1 MEVIREPIMI
11 RFVRWVGRLFI
22 VSLSMSML
30 AIAIIIIGLL
40 YLRSQPLPPSLIQ
53 ETTTIYTADGQV
65 LDTVHQGQNR
75 TYVPIEQIPVYML
88 QATLS
93 VEDQRFFEHYGID
106 FRRVLGAALVNL
118 KERDYR
124 EGASTITQQLARNL
138 YLNHDK
144 TWTRKINEA
153 IYSIQLE
160 MHYSKTQILEK
171 YLNQIYFGHSAYG
184 IEAASML
191 FFGKHANEL
200 SIAESAMLAG
210 IPKGPRY
217 FSPWLNMEN
226 ALSRQTLI
234 LRLMYEN
241 GYITEKE
248 RETALNEE
256 LIFLDRDEQIQQSAQ
271 IGPYFSDY
279 IRQLVIHKYGIAEEV
294 FEQGGLRIYTTLD
307 SAVQQSAEEAMSRF
321 LPADRDL
328 QGALVAIDPRT
339 GYVKALVGGK
349 NYEESQFNRAF
360 AERQP
365 GSSIKPYLYYTAL
378 ENGLT
383 PLTLMK
389 SEPTTFTYDEG
400 RATYTPRNFN
410 DSYPNDYITM
420 EKAIAKSDNIYA
432 VKTLMYLGEETLV
445 DTLQRLGMERP
456 FKPLPSLA
464 LGAQNV
470 SLFEMVRGYSAFAN
484 EGKLL
489 KPLAILKI
497 EDRHG
502 KIILDEQLE
511 TKQILDPAYTFILNR
526 MMRSVF
532 EAGGTGHRVAATL
545 NRPVAGKTGST
556 DTDSWMIGYTPQL
569 VAGVWVGYD
578 KNQHINHNND
588 GRLAAQIWADFLEE
602 ALAEQMPALF
612 AVPDGVTGAY
622 VNPDNGLL
630 ATENCPVT
638 RLLYFKKG
646 TEPTEYC
653 HDHLPAPDTAPVPV
667 EAHELP
673 SSMWDRLREWWDR

>member
-118 KERDYR
+118 RERDYR

-144 TWTRKINEA
+144 TWSRKINEA

-200 SIAESAMLAG
+200 NIAESAMLAG

-321 LPADRDL
+321 LPTDRDL

-489 KPLAILKI
+489 KPLAILRI

-653 HDHLPAPDTAPVPV
+653 PDHLPAPDTAPVPV

>member
-118 KERDYR
+118 RERDYR

-307 SAVQQSAEEAMSRF
+307 SAVQQSAEEAISRF

-653 HDHLPAPDTAPVPV
+653 HDHLPAPDMAPVPV

>member
-118 KERDYR
+118 RERDYR

-226 ALSRQTLI
+226 ALSRQILI

-307 SAVQQSAEEAMSRF
+307 SVVQQSAEEAMSRF

-489 KPLAILKI
+489 KPLAILRI

-653 HDHLPAPDTAPVPV
+653 PDHLPAPDTAPVPV

>member
-1 MEVIREPIMI
+1 MEVIREPMMI

-118 KERDYR
+118 RERDYR

-256 LIFLDRDEQIQQSAQ
+256 LIILDRDEQIQQSAQ

-307 SAVQQSAEEAMSRF
+307 SVVQQSAEEAMSRF

-489 KPLAILKI
+489 KPLAILRI
-497 EDRHG
+497 ENRHG

>member
-53 ETTTIYTADGQV
+53 ETTTIYTANGQV

-118 KERDYR
+118 RERDYR

-217 FSPWLNMEN
+217 YSPWLNMEN

-248 RETALNEE
+248 RETALNEQ

-321 LPADRDL
+321 LPTDRDL

-489 KPLAILKI
+489 KPLAILRI

-612 AVPDGVTGAY
+612 AVPEGVTGTY
-622 VNPDNGLL
+622 VNPNNGLL